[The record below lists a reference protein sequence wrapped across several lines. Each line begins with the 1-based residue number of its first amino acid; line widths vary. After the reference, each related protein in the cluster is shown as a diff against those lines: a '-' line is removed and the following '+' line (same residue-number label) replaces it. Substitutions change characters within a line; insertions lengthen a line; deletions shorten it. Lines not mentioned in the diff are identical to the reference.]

1 MPVASLN
8 EVRNFLSRVGID
20 DTAKFWRAAGCV
32 AKHAAVVGN
41 HADLNSPYA
50 RMTRND
56 LFSKVCLE
64 LVQLSFVQ
72 HTVKQ
77 RAHIVRLAMIL
88 RNDVIYLF
96 QESAGILGSASV
108 LAGGSQASSLRIQR
122 QLRHKLSN
130 LPQAL
135 LIILNPIMSH
145 SRDFIMSARA
155 SESFIVNRLP
165 SRPFNQV
172 RSAQS
177 HERSVLHHNNDT

>member
-8 EVRNFLSRVGID
+8 EVRNFLSRVGIN
-20 DTAKFWRAAGCV
+20 DTAKFWRAAGRV

-41 HADLNSPYA
+41 HAHLNSPYA
-50 RMTRND
+50 RMTCND

-64 LVQLSFVQ
+64 LIQLSFVQ

-96 QESAGILGSASV
+96 QRSAGI

-122 QLRHKLSN
+122 QLCHKLSN

-135 LIILNPIMSH
+135 LIILYPIMSY
-145 SRDFIMSARA
+145 
-155 SESFIVNRLP
+155 P
-165 SRPFNQV
+165 
-172 RSAQS
+172 
-177 HERSVLHHNNDT
+177 

>member
-20 DTAKFWRAAGCV
+20 DTAKFWRAAGWV

-50 RMTRND
+50 RMTCND

-64 LVQLSFVQ
+64 LIQMSFVQ

-88 RNDVIYLF
+88 RNDVIYFF
-96 QESAGILGSASV
+96 QRSAGILGSAGI
-108 LAGGSQASSLRIQR
+108 LAGGSQASSLRLQP
-122 QLRHKLSN
+122 QLPPKFSN
-130 LPQAL
+130 LPQTPP
-135 LIILNPIMSH
+135 IILFPIISP
-145 SRDFIMSARA
+145 SPDFIICCLPSQR
-155 SESFIVNRLP
+155 FIVTRL
-165 SRPFNQV
+165 S
-172 RSAQS
+172 S
-177 HERSVLHHNNDT
+177 